1 MAEPA
6 LPSEAAITPVDEPE
20 DGPEEL
26 KLVSS
31 DAHEDLKLP
40 RLPDTQDKP
49 IKSKPALVSEAADHC
64 INGKTLESKDVPQN
78 KHKLSRQMT
87 ARFSESSSRLSQGV
101 VAIGRSGARV
111 LGLQSAADVMRA
123 LNFDRSIS
131 RAVKRRRQQ
140 GMRTR
145 IMRFLDEP
153 KSSLAAG
160 AVFSFV
166 VVLILIS
173 VATVFVDSM
182 VDNDETTQMV
192 VEVLELVCSIAFTVE
207 VIIRIVCMPDGLIIC
222 ASDPFM
228 WIDILA
234 VLPFALEY
242 TLFQAV
248 DADFDLDFL
257 RLVRL
262 LRLLKLARHYEQ
274 SRVLLFTLKLSAEGL
289 LVRGARGG
297 LLVRAC

>member
-6 LPSEAAITPVDEPE
+6 LPSEAAITPVDGPE

-26 KLVSS
+26 TLASS
-31 DAHEDLKLP
+31 DAHEELKLP
-40 RLPDTQDKP
+40 RLPEDPDAPNKG
-49 IKSKPALVSEAADHC
+49 KPALGGEEPDRFDGEKLQGEDESPNEANEADTANWHSP
-64 INGKTLESKDVPQN
+64 KRLT
-78 KHKLSRQMT
+78 RQMT
-87 ARFSESSSRLSQGV
+87 QRFSDSSSRLSQSV

-111 LGLQSAADVMRA
+111 LGLQSAADVLRA

-140 GMRTR
+140 GIRTR

-192 VEVLELVCSIAFTVE
+192 VEVLELVCSE
-207 VIIRIVCMPDGLIIC
+207 LN
-222 ASDPFM
+222 
-228 WIDILA
+228 
-234 VLPFALEY
+234 
-242 TLFQAV
+242 
-248 DADFDLDFL
+248 
-257 RLVRL
+257 
-262 LRLLKLARHYEQ
+262 
-274 SRVLLFTLKLSAEGL
+274 
-289 LVRGARGG
+289 
-297 LLVRAC
+297 

>member
-6 LPSEAAITPVDEPE
+6 LPSEAAITPADGPE

-26 KLVSS
+26 TLASS
-31 DAHEDLKLP
+31 DAHEELKLP
-40 RLPDTQDKP
+40 RLPEDPDAPNKG
-49 IKSKPALVSEAADHC
+49 KPALGGEEPDRFNGEKLQGKDESPNEA
-64 INGKTLESKDVPQN
+64 NPQRSPAR
-78 KHKLSRQMT
+78 LTRQMT
-87 ARFSESSSRLSQGV
+87 QRFSESSSRLSQSV

-111 LGLQSAADVMRA
+111 LGLQSAADVLRA

-140 GMRTR
+140 GIRTR

-192 VEVLELVCSIAFTVE
+192 VEVLELVCSE
-207 VIIRIVCMPDGLIIC
+207 LN
-222 ASDPFM
+222 
-228 WIDILA
+228 
-234 VLPFALEY
+234 
-242 TLFQAV
+242 
-248 DADFDLDFL
+248 
-257 RLVRL
+257 
-262 LRLLKLARHYEQ
+262 
-274 SRVLLFTLKLSAEGL
+274 
-289 LVRGARGG
+289 
-297 LLVRAC
+297 

>member
-6 LPSEAAITPVDEPE
+6 LPSEAAITPVDGTE

-26 KLVSS
+26 TLASS
-31 DAHEDLKLP
+31 DSHEELKSP
-40 RLPDTQDKP
+40 RLPDDPDAPNKG
-49 IKSKPALVSEAADHC
+49 KPALGGEEPDRFNGEKLQGKDESPNEA
-64 INGKTLESKDVPQN
+64 NPQ
-78 KHKLSRQMT
+78 LSPARLTRQMT
-87 ARFSESSSRLSQGV
+87 QRFSESSSRLSQSV

-111 LGLQSAADVMRA
+111 LGLQSAADVLRA

-140 GMRTR
+140 GIRTR

-192 VEVLELVCSIAFTVE
+192 VEVLELVRSE
-207 VIIRIVCMPDGLIIC
+207 LN
-222 ASDPFM
+222 
-228 WIDILA
+228 
-234 VLPFALEY
+234 
-242 TLFQAV
+242 
-248 DADFDLDFL
+248 
-257 RLVRL
+257 
-262 LRLLKLARHYEQ
+262 
-274 SRVLLFTLKLSAEGL
+274 
-289 LVRGARGG
+289 
-297 LLVRAC
+297 